1 MEAFEAWLLHRVAE
15 AVEAGEV
22 SANIL
27 AELRTEAERARE
39 VPQEEGH
46 ALAVRA
52 IAERLGLPV
61 DQAEKILGALEAQP
75 TVTQELVLRRIV
87 EAWPTGQRKA
97 YRIGQ

>member
-46 ALAVRA
+46 ALAVQA
-52 IAERLGLPV
+52 IAEQLGLPV
-61 DQAEKILGALEAQP
+61 DQVDKLLGALEAQP
-75 TVTQELVLRRIV
+75 TVPRELLMRRSVETWLR
-87 EAWPTGQRKA
+87 GQGR
-97 YRIGQ
+97 R